1 MRLKPMTP
9 LLALLMALAP
19 AETAA
24 PSGRGERSPSE
35 GRGPFAAAFDA
46 SVEPRIRRS
55 MEALFDLDYAR
66 SRSEMRKLIEEQPSN
81 PLGYL
86 GEAGLLWWQ
95 ATAEFGLFKDTP
107 ALEAVFEKDVDAAVA
122 AAKPLIDSDDP
133 RSRADG
139 YFASGMA
146 LGLHGQREIGRGRFL
161 KAYFDGKKAVKH
173 LKKCVKLDP
182 DYHDAYL
189 GLGVF
194 DYQAAS
200 LPGVLK
206 IPALIMIRG
215 DAARGIDR
223 IRQAMERGHIS
234 QHQAASFLLSIYL
247 DAGDDKRALPL
258 LRMLRESFP
267 TSPYFVFREAVL
279 LHRLGDRE
287 ASLQDVSSLFE
298 RARTERELLG
308 RKQLGLF
315 CGTSGEDCFDAKSME
330 SALAWLD
337 LALAES
343 AKAPWAS
350 MLHAY
355 RGASWDILGRRALAS
370 ADYHKALALPAF
382 GPSHEYARR
391 CLESPCDRKAVVG
404 ILKEAART
412 GEPEPLARRNGPRG
426 DARRTESEEL
436 RPEP

>member
-1 MRLKPMTP
+1 MHRRALIL
-9 LLALLMALAP
+9 LLAVLCAFP
-19 AETAA
+19 GAA
-24 PSGRGERSPSE
+24 QGGRPPSE
-35 GRGPFAAAFDA
+35 DRGPMAAAFDA
-46 SVEPRIRRS
+46 SAEPFIRRS
-55 MEALFDLDYAR
+55 MEALFDLDFTR
-66 SRSEMRKLIEEQPSN
+66 SRLEMRKLIDAQPSN

-107 ALEAVFEKDVDAAVA
+107 VLEGLFEEDVDAAIA
-122 AAKPLIDSDDP
+122 TAKPLIDSDDP
-133 RSRADG
+133 RARADG

-146 LGLHGQREIGRGRFL
+146 LGLHGQWEIDRGRFL

-215 DAARGIDR
+215 DATRGIDR
-223 IRQAMERGHIS
+223 IRQAMERGRIS
-234 QHQAASFLLSIYL
+234 QHQASSFLLSIYL
-247 DAGDDKRALPL
+247 QAGDDKRALPL
-258 LRMLRESFP
+258 LRMLRENFP

-287 ASLQDVSSLFE
+287 ASLKDMASLLE
-298 RARTERELLG
+298 RSKGEKELIG
-308 RKQLGLF
+308 RKQLSLF
-315 CGTSGEDCFDAKSME
+315 CGVASEHCFEVKSLE

-337 LALAES
+337 LALAGAS
-343 AKAPWAS
+343 KPPWAS
-350 MLHAY
+350 LLHAY
-355 RGASWDILGRRALAS
+355 RGASWDMLGRRALAS
-370 ADYHKALALPAF
+370 ADYPRPCCPPRPRHEHASAVWRLPAT
-382 GPSHEYARR
+382 GRPSSR
-391 CLESPCDRKAVVG
+391 CSRPRPAWESPDRW
-404 ILKEAART
+404 
-412 GEPEPLARRNGPRG
+412 RRNGHR
-426 DARRTESEEL
+426 RRTQ
-436 RPEP
+436 RRGRRTQAGP